1 MRLIGPG
8 EATRTNVLSHL
19 MTRSYDVLHYSGHC
33 VYEKDNPMASGWI
46 FTGGERLTAHEIR
59 RIDRVPA
66 FVFSNACESGV
77 TPDRSGNRS
86 DALAQT
92 FAETFFA
99 RGVSNFVCTAW
110 PVADLAARDFA
121 LVLYAEL
128 LGLKF
133 TGAGLRID
141 RTSYESVAARPMYMA
156 MRAARRASAGTG
168 TDGRTW
174 GAYQHYGSP
183 YFRLFAGKPTKLTG

>member
-1 MRLIGPG
+1 
-8 EATRTNVLSHL
+8 

-86 DALAQT
+86 DALAPT

-156 MRAARRASAGTG
+156 M
-168 TDGRTW
+168 
-174 GAYQHYGSP
+174 
-183 YFRLFAGKPTKLTG
+183 